1 MAQYEMNLRDYWR
14 IIRRR
19 RVVILVCTSLM
30 ALFSFWFASQKVPV
44 YQASASIKFEP
55 ATSLT
60 GLLVEVLSFTTAD
73 SIETQAVVIKSFP
86 VLEQVAKRT
95 GKLPETVP
103 TEAVRESKAYTSVI
117 DALGSRIKTTR
128 VTNTSVIDITV
139 TSTNPREAK
148 DLANTVVEV
157 YREYQSRLRNGRII
171 EARQFIEQRIKDVEA
186 RLKDG
191 EEAVWAFREA
201 NRIIAPGA
209 ESQILLSLFTQ
220 IRGEVEKTRL
230 QRAELELASA
240 RLSRQ
245 DGAIGPGGE
254 RVFVDSAGPAMTR
267 LQGSLVELLLE
278 RNNLGLEVTETHPRL
293 QALDDRIREVRR
305 EMAREVA
312 AQITVL
318 RSREELLHRQIGELF
333 QRNRE
338 IPGIELSLQR
348 LQRETRVNEDLLSL
362 LKSRHQEAL
371 IKEAEKIEEVTL
383 IRPATE
389 PLGPIS
395 GETANTVLV
404 GAIIGLILG
413 LVLAFVQET
422 LDTSIGT
429 IEDVESYL
437 EVPVLGIIPHID
449 PRETVERLLERRP
462 ELASMEPEALSRHAL
477 LVTHFDPKSPVSEAY
492 RTLRTNIQFATME
505 RPGKLFVVTSS
516 TLQEG
521 KTTTIVNLAL
531 TMAQMGQKTLL
542 VGANLRRP
550 ALYKIFGIEREP
562 GLTDVILGNNRWEEC
577 VRTVA
582 DILMGRFEM
591 EDIMMAPGLDN
602 LHILTSGT
610 IPINPSE
617 LLTAPQMGEFLRQ
630 VRDQYDVV
638 LFDSPP
644 VLPVADAAILAAQVD
659 GVILVYQVGKVGRLV
674 LKRAKA
680 HLENAKARVLG
691 VVLNDV
697 KAEVSGY
704 ATYTHYYTHYYAEEG
719 AGGEKARPT
728 GLRGKVAGWF
738 GRITGRRGREA
749 PAAAEPLRMR
759 RGAKEPDVEAVVPE
773 VLKGAEEPK
782 GRYSHLWIGLLVVV
796 ILLLL
801 LGGLLAWR
809 FGFFS
814 PGREGAVRDLFRSRI
829 EQKMQQQA
837 AGRAPEPSPAQ
848 APAAP
853 PVAAP
858 EPPQTAKPAPARPE
872 AEGGRAGAVSPTP
885 KSEERPVATA
895 PRLRYALEFGPF
907 LTSEEA
913 DRMEAR
919 LNQAGFQTA
928 RFSQQGASSLYAV
941 FIERLP
947 NPREAQALVERLRA
961 EGFGEAVLIGAG
973 ETLSV
978 RAGEPAPLRGAVQL
992 AEKLRASGHQVRVAV
1007 QPGGAATLTIRHG
1020 NFASQEEADSR
1031 GRELARTGFPNQVVR
1046 VR

>member
-19 RVVILVCTSLM
+19 RVVILVCASLM
-30 ALFSFWFASQKVPV
+30 ALFSFWFAAQKVPI
-44 YQASASIKFEP
+44 YQATAGIKFEQS
-55 ATSLT
+55 TSLT
-60 GLLVEVLSFTTAD
+60 GLLVEVLSFSSAD
-73 SIETQAVVIKSFP
+73 TIETQAVVIKSFP
-86 VLEQVAKRT
+86 ILEHVARRV
-95 GKLPETVP
+95 GKLAETLSPEV
-103 TEAVRESKAYTSVI
+103 VRESRAYTSVI
-117 DALGSRIKTTR
+117 DALGSRIRTAR
-128 VTNTSVIDITV
+128 VANTSIIDITV

-148 DLANTVVEV
+148 DLANTVVDV

-171 EARQFIEQRIKDVEA
+171 EARQFIEQRIKEVDG

-220 IRGEVEKTRL
+220 LRGDIERTRL
-230 QRAELELASA
+230 QRNELELAAA

-245 DGAIGPGGE
+245 DGTIGPGGE

-278 RNNLGLEVTETHPRL
+278 RNNLALEVTESHPRL
-293 QALDDRIREVRR
+293 QAIDDRIREVRR
-305 EMAREVA
+305 EMTREVA

-318 RSREELLHRQIGELF
+318 RSREELLNRQIGELF

-338 IPGIELSLQR
+338 IPTVELALQR
-348 LQRETRVNEDLLSL
+348 LNRETKVNEDLLSL

-389 PLGPIS
+389 PGAPIS

-449 PRETVERLLERRP
+449 SREIIERLLERRP
-462 ELASMEPEALSRHAL
+462 ELASLDADALARHAL
-477 LVTHFDPKSPVSEAY
+477 MVTHFDPKSPVSEAY

-505 RPGKLFVVTSS
+505 RPAKLFVVTSS

-550 ALYKIFGIEREP
+550 SLYKIFGIEREP

-617 LLTAPQMGEFLRQ
+617 LLSAPQMSELLRQ
-630 VRDQYDVV
+630 FREQYDIV
-638 LFDSPP
+638 LFDTPP
-644 VLPVADAAILAAQVD
+644 VLPVADAVILAAQVD

-674 LKRAKA
+674 LKRAKV
-680 HLENAKARVLG
+680 HLENAKAKVWG

-697 KAEVSGY
+697 RAEVSGY

-719 AGGEKARPT
+719 GAEEKPAPS
-728 GLRGKVAGWF
+728 GLRGTLTGWLS
-738 GRITGRRGREA
+738 RLTRRRAPGASPTTAVPLRKRLGAKEA
-749 PAAAEPLRMR
+749 PAEAAPSESDTAAET
-759 RGAKEPDVEAVVPE
+759 KT
-773 VLKGAEEPK
+773 
-782 GRYSHLWIGLLVVV
+782 RYSHLWVGLLVVV
-796 ILLLL
+796 VLLLL

-814 PGREGAVRDLFRSRI
+814 PAREGTVRDLLRSRI
-829 EQKMQQQA
+829 EQKA
-837 AGRAPEPSPAQ
+837 VGRAPEVPPAPPSAPPA
-848 APAAP
+848 AMPELSRRPEANVPVDRPAEPAPKSGERPAAP
-853 PVAAP
+853 VP
-858 EPPQTAKPAPARPE
+858 
-872 AEGGRAGAVSPTP
+872 RA
-885 KSEERPVATA
+885 
-895 PRLRYALEFGPF
+895 RYALEFGPF
-907 LTSEEA
+907 LTPEEA
-913 DRMEAR
+913 DGIEVR
-919 LNQAGFQTA
+919 LNQAGFQTV
-928 RFSQQGASSLYAV
+928 RFSQQGASSLFGV

-947 NPREAQALVERLRA
+947 GPREAQILVERLSA
-961 EGFGEAVLIGAG
+961 EGFGDAVVIGAG

-978 RAGEPAPLRGAVQL
+978 RVGEAAPLRVAVQL
-992 AEKLRASGHQVRVAV
+992 AEKLRAVGHQVRVAV
-1007 QPGGAATLTIRHG
+1007 QAGGAATLTVRHG

-1031 GRELARTGFPNQVVR
+1031 SRELARRGFLNQVVR
-1046 VR
+1046 AR